1 MPHNADRL
9 DMSVT
14 FQPVNIAVMT
24 VSDTRT
30 AVRVSDTVITAIF
43 TGWNVTLMSRRS
55 ALWGISFSR
64 LGFRRVMTLNQ
75 TLPAAE
81 HSMKQIVPF
90 RLRRARAATGPARRA
105 AHGRWQDC

>member
-30 AVRVSDTVITAIF
+30 EADDKSGSMLVSRIEENGHFLADRAIITDDVPRIIAKLKEWIESPQVDVVVT
-43 TGWNVTLMSRRS
+43 TGGRSGQCLPSSPRHRPADSRSTLS
-55 ALWGISFSR
+55 AWR
-64 LGFRRVMTLNQ
+64 
-75 TLPAAE
+75 
-81 HSMKQIVPF
+81 
-90 RLRRARAATGPARRA
+90 
-105 AHGRWQDC
+105 